1 MVAPIII
8 YGPQLENVSNGG
20 NICTFT
26 HKYAGE
32 CIIFHIEDLEY
43 SNDPEIS
50 TITECRTDGNV
61 NARMAFYDTTTQ
73 QLLVSSLMVPRPVCP
88 DV

>member
-8 YGPQLENVSNGG
+8 YGSKLENVSNGG

-73 QLLVSSLMVPRPVCP
+73 QLLVSILMVPRPVCP
-88 DV
+88 DL

>member
-1 MVAPIII
+1 MAPIII
-8 YGPQLENVSNGG
+8 YGSQLENVSNGG

-43 SNDPEIS
+43 SNDPEIFS
-50 TITECRTDGNV
+50 ITKCRTDGNV
-61 NARMAFYDTTTQ
+61 NLRMAV
-73 QLLVSSLMVPRPVCP
+73 LV
-88 DV
+88 

>member
-1 MVAPIII
+1 MAPIII
-8 YGPQLENVSNGG
+8 YGSQLENVSNGG
-20 NICTFT
+20 NICTFP

-73 QLLVSSLMVPRPVCP
+73 QLLFSSLMVPRTVCP

>member
-1 MVAPIII
+1 MIFADKCPNITSTTALKHSSEWWPIIM
-8 YGPQLENVSNGG
+8 YGSQLENVSNGG

-43 SNDPEIS
+43 SNDPEIFS
-50 TITECRTDGNV
+50 ITKCRTDGNV
-61 NARMAFYDTTTQ
+61 NLRMAV
-73 QLLVSSLMVPRPVCP
+73 LV
-88 DV
+88 